1 MRILLTLQ
9 SFVLTAL
16 IFASQVQAQADDVSK
31 VQNFMTNIIEILVT
45 LAGIL
50 AALFFVWG
58 GVGYI
63 TSTGNPENLEKSKKT
78 IFYSAIGLA
87 VTLGAYVLVNIVTQ
101 TAQSAFGQ

>member
-1 MRILLTLQ
+1 MRIFLTLQ

-87 VTLGAYVLVNIVTQ
+87 VTLGAYVLVNIVSQ
-101 TAQSAFGQ
+101 TAQSAFGR

>member
-1 MRILLTLQ
+1 MRIFLTLQ

-87 VTLGAYVLVNIVTQ
+87 VTLGAYILVNIVTQ
-101 TAQSAFGQ
+101 TAQSAFGR

>member
-1 MRILLTLQ
+1 MRTFLTLQ

-87 VTLGAYVLVNIVTQ
+87 VTLGAYVLVNIVSQ
-101 TAQSAFGQ
+101 TAQSAFGR

>member
-1 MRILLTLQ
+1 MKVLLTLQ

-16 IFASQVQAQADDVSK
+16 IFASQVQAQSDDVSK

-50 AALFFVWG
+50 AAIFFVWG

-63 TSTGNPENLEKSKKT
+63 TSSGNPENLEKSKKT

-87 VTLGAYVLVNIVTQ
+87 ISLGAYVLVNIVTQ

>member
-1 MRILLTLQ
+1 MRIFLTLQ
-9 SFVLTAL
+9 SFVLTAM
-16 IFASQVQAQADDVSK
+16 IFASQVYAQPDDVSK
-31 VQNFMTNIIEILVT
+31 VQNFMMNTIEILVT

-63 TSTGNPENLEKSKKT
+63 TSSGNPEYLEKSKKT

-87 VTLGAYVLVNIVTQ
+87 VSLGAYVLVNIVTQ

>member
-1 MRILLTLQ
+1 MKIFLALQAFFLT
-9 SFVLTAL
+9 VLVN
-16 IFASQVQAQADDVSK
+16 ASQVYAQSDEVAK

-63 TSTGNPENLEKSKKT
+63 TSSGNPEHLEKSKKT

-87 VTLGAYVLVNIVTQ
+87 VCLGAYILVNIVTQ
-101 TAQSAFGQ
+101 AAKSAFG

>member
-16 IFASQVQAQADDVSK
+16 IFAAQVQAQADDVSK
-31 VQNFMTNIIEILVT
+31 VQNFMTNIIQIMVT
-45 LAGIL
+45 LAGVL

>member
-1 MRILLTLQ
+1 MKIFLTLQ
-9 SFVLTAL
+9 AFFVTVL
-16 IFASQVQAQADDVSK
+16 IYASQVQAQSDDISK
-31 VQNFMTNIIEILVT
+31 VQNFMTNIIEILVA

-63 TSTGNPENLEKSKKT
+63 TSSGNPEHLEKSKKT

-87 VTLGAYVLVNIVTQ
+87 VSLGAYVLVNIVTQ
-101 TAQSAFGQ
+101 TAQSAFG

>member
-1 MRILLTLQ
+1 MRIFLTLQ

-87 VTLGAYVLVNIVTQ
+87 VTLGAYVLVNIVSQ

>member
-1 MRILLTLQ
+1 MKIFLALQ
-9 SFVLTAL
+9 SFVLTAM
-16 IFASQVQAQADDVSK
+16 IFASQVYAQSDDVSK
-31 VQNFMTNIIEILVT
+31 VQNFMVNIIEILVA

-63 TSTGNPENLEKSKKT
+63 TSSGNPEHLEKSKKT

-87 VTLGAYVLVNIVTQ
+87 VSLAAYVLVNIVTQ
-101 TAQSAFGQ
+101 TAQSAFG

>member
-1 MRILLTLQ
+1 MKIFLTLQ
-9 SFVLTAL
+9 SFFLTAM
-16 IFASQVQAQADDVSK
+16 IFASQVYAQSDDVSK
-31 VQNFMTNIIEILVT
+31 VQNFMVNIIEILVT

-63 TSTGNPENLEKSKKT
+63 TSSGNPEHLEKSKKT

-87 VTLGAYVLVNIVTQ
+87 VSLGAYVLVNIVTQ
-101 TAQSAFGQ
+101 AAQGAFGQ

>member
-1 MRILLTLQ
+1 MKILLTLQ

-16 IFASQVQAQADDVSK
+16 IFASQVQAQSDDVSK
-31 VQNFMTNIIEILVT
+31 VTNFMTNIIEILVA

-63 TSTGNPENLEKSKKT
+63 TSSGNPENLEKSKKT
-78 IFYSAIGLA
+78 ILYSAIGLA
-87 VTLGAYVLVNIVTQ
+87 ISLGAYVLVNIVTQ

>member
-1 MRILLTLQ
+1 MKILLTLQ

>member
-1 MRILLTLQ
+1 MRIFLTLQ
-9 SFVLTAL
+9 SLVLTAL

-87 VTLGAYVLVNIVTQ
+87 VTLGAYVLVNIVSQ